1 MQMTILIMEE
11 EEIYLEI
18 IVMFSVEIPIGI
30 GTEKNK
36 KSKIIKIMKMK
47 KMNKIYKLNND

>member
-1 MQMTILIMEE
+1 MQRTILTMKE

-18 IVMFSVEIPIGI
+18 IVMFLIEIPIGI